1 MYRAALRQAPRVAQT
16 VPKPSPR
23 LFSTAPAR
31 WQQLNSLSQLTDE
44 EEALRDAVRKFA
56 TEILTPEKV
65 REMDENEKMDPA
77 CVIRL
82 IRLCIALELTPWA

>member
-1 MYRAALRQAPRVAQT
+1 MYRTALRQTQRVAQA

-23 LFSTAPAR
+23 LFSTSPAR
-31 WQQLNSLSQLTDE
+31 LLQLNSLSQLTDE

-77 CVIRL
+77 YVFG
-82 IRLCIALELTPWA
+82 

>member
-1 MYRAALRQAPRVAQT
+1 M
-16 VPKPSPR
+16 
-23 LFSTAPAR
+23 
-31 WQQLNSLSQLTDE
+31 
-44 EEALRDAVRKFA
+44 RDAVRKFA

-82 IRLCIALELTPWA
+82 IRLLYRAGAYPWA